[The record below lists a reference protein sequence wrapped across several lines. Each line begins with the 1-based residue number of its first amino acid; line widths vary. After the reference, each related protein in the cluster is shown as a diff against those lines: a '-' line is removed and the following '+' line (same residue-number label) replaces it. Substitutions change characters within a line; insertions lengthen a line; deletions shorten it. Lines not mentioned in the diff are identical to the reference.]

1 MPLSAPSTARF
12 IDTPQNTA
20 RILTPPPKKLSS
32 KNVCPCPVWQ
42 HPLLPRFKGQVLLA
56 PAIKG
61 NPPPPMLV
69 AALRH
74 LVVPL
79 VPRWQIPSCLESG
92 ARSLGSRRNRYH
104 LQREPCSVAVDV
116 FFF

>member
-1 MPLSAPSTARF
+1 MHTTTSGRNAPH
-12 IDTPQNTA
+12 
-20 RILTPPPKKLSS
+20 PPPVLEKKNSNLYFCVAAARLLS
-32 KNVCPCPVWQ
+32 PLALRLQ

-61 NPPPPMLV
+61 NPPPAMLV

-92 ARSLGSRRNRYH
+92 TTEVS
-104 LQREPCSVAVDV
+104 
-116 FFF
+116 